1 MTGFESQTSVV
12 GSKCSTNIAMHISL
26 KNYDNLK
33 NTIGGTIGLL
43 HSPLKRPIFAPFP
56 NLIKFQNQIE
66 SLSLSLSAQSASF
79 EGIIDCCNQKFI
91 ERKAEIGTQTSQI
104 SLDNKGSFGLL
115 KRRRF
120 WVPPLLNGF
129 VCILSCCPGFESQ
142 AHHLLLNR
150 L

>member
-66 SLSLSLSAQSASF
+66 AAIKNLSSVKLRL
-79 EGIIDCCNQKFI
+79 EHKRVKF
-91 ERKAEIGTQTSQI
+91 
-104 SLDNKGSFGLL
+104 L
-115 KRRRF
+115 
-120 WVPPLLNGF
+120 
-129 VCILSCCPGFESQ
+129 
-142 AHHLLLNR
+142 
-150 L
+150 